1 MAGLSAPVMNQ
12 STLYMAPSI
21 DSTNFALGMVQILGF
36 SGNSTDRPHASTVE
50 ILCVVGPIADS
61 GKLEPVK
68 AQHVE
73 PVRVRLVY
81 QALSGRFLLPLW
93 AMGPLKRP
101 VIEQEF
107 WRLLAELHHSR
118 AVRIRVAGGGA
129 GGDAPDAQ
137 ASALGLPCGQ
147 PQPPKRLSPSWDTT
161 DHGRVQ
167 REVSKTKAV
176 LYLPAE
182 RGGGQ
187 QRRLSRR
194 RNLPL

>member
-1 MAGLSAPVMNQ
+1 
-12 STLYMAPSI
+12 MAPSI

-50 ILCVVGPIADS
+50 ILSVVGPIADS

-73 PVRVRLVY
+73 PVRVRLLY

>member
-1 MAGLSAPVMNQ
+1 
-12 STLYMAPSI
+12 MAPSI

-50 ILCVVGPIADS
+50 ILSVVGPIADS

-73 PVRVRLVY
+73 PVRVRLLY

-137 ASALGLPCGQ
+137 ASALGLPSGQ
-147 PQPPKRLSPSWDTT
+147 PQPPKRPSVLPIMGYNESRWSSARSLVKSCVVVCRNDFLTSMYPKSLPDT
-161 DHGRVQ
+161 
-167 REVSKTKAV
+167 
-176 LYLPAE
+176 
-182 RGGGQ
+182 
-187 QRRLSRR
+187 LSR
-194 RNLPL
+194 LI